1 MEPPFRIDSVVAAIR
16 ARRVSATEVAASVL
30 RAVERVD
37 GDVRAFT
44 AVEPELVLDAAR
56 ALDARVRRGEDPG
69 PLAGVPIAVKD
80 LIDVTGLPSSYGTL
94 AVPER
99 LATSDATCVA
109 RLRAAGAIVVGK
121 TRTSELAW
129 RADTPPTLNPTWP
142 ELVPGG
148 SSGGSAAAVAAGLAS
163 LALGTDTGG
172 SIRWPAVQCGIAGL
186 KPTTGLVPL
195 DGVLPCSPSLDC
207 VGPLAPTVA
216 DLASVVEA
224 LTGARSTAAS
234 LAGARLGL
242 LEEPFVAFA
251 DEVAAE
257 RFAGEVA
264 ALAEAG
270 ATVVTTRLPHA
281 SDATAILDAI
291 SYGEGSFLVEL
302 ASGRLDRLSPEVRA
316 QLLASL
322 VVPAAVVERA
332 RRARVLLAQAAAGLF
347 ASERLDA
354 LVLPTC
360 TVEPV
365 RRDGTASLVLARAT
379 RAFQLA
385 SATGQPSLVIPS
397 SGDRPGGLQL
407 LGRPFGDAEL
417 VAWGAAVERV
427 VSPDRI

>member
-1 MEPPFRIDSVVAAIR
+1 MEPPFRIDSVAAPVR
-16 ARRVSATEVAASVL
+16 ARQASAVEVSESVL
-30 RAVERVD
+30 RAVERLD
-37 GDVRAFT
+37 RDVRAFT

-56 ALDARVRRGEDPG
+56 ALDARVARGEDPG

-80 LIDVTGLPSSYGTL
+80 LIDVAGLPSSYGTP

-99 LATSDATCVA
+99 LAASDARCVA

-129 RADTPPTLNPTWP
+129 RADTPPTSNPTWP

-172 SIRWPAVQCGIAGL
+172 SVRWPAVQCGVAGL

-216 DLASVVEA
+216 DLVSVVEA
-224 LTGARSTAAS
+224 LAGAPAAEAS

-242 LEEPFVAFA
+242 LDEPFLAFA
-251 DEVAAE
+251 DTVAAE

-270 ATVVTTRLPHA
+270 ATVVAARLPHA

-316 QLLASL
+316 QLLAAL
-322 VVPAAVVERA
+322 VLPAAVVERA
-332 RRARVLLAQAAAGLF
+332 RRARVLLAREAAGLF

-354 LVLPTC
+354 LVLPAC
-360 TVEPV
+360 TVGPV
-365 RRDGTASLVLARAT
+365 RRDGTENVPSARAA
-379 RAFQLA
+379 RAFHLA
-385 SATGQPSLVIPS
+385 SATGQPSLLIPS
-397 SGDRPGGLQL
+397 RGDRPGGLQL
-407 LGRPFGDAEL
+407 VGRAFGDAEL
-417 VAWGAAVERV
+417 VALGAAVERV